1 MFVIDDGVRE
11 RHEEFCG
18 PRAQNFPK
26 PICLMSFRAE
36 SRNPVAQFKG
46 TFTGCLD
53 FARHDNFFVRALAR
67 HNILWPGQSKA
78 LQIVCFS
85 LVTLKRLL
93 Y

>member
-1 MFVIDDGVRE
+1 
-11 RHEEFCG
+11 
-18 PRAQNFPK
+18 
-26 PICLMSFRAE
+26 
-36 SRNPVAQFKG
+36 VAQLKG

-67 HNILWPGQSKA
+67 HNILWPGEAKP

-85 LVTLKRLL
+85 LVTLTRLL